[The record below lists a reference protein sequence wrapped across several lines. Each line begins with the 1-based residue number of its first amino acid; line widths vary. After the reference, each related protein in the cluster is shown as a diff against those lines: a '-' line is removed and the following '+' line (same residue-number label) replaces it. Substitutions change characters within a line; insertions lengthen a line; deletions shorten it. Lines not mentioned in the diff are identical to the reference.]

1 MRIYLEGLY
10 YDNTPYFEEQYTF
23 SSARDSVVDIT
34 KTEKS
39 FIKMS
44 MPHNL
49 DSSVVQSVGLR
60 IVLEINDLENDTKNL
75 YTGEY

>member
-10 YDNTPYFEEQYTF
+10 YDNTQYFEEQYTF
-23 SSARDSVVDIT
+23 DSARDAVADIV

-49 DSSVVQSVGLR
+49 DSSVVQSAGLR
-60 IVLEINDLENDTKNL
+60 IVLEIDDLENDVKNL